1 MNIISTARITAKW
14 PGADCLLLIATFG
27 EADTRYQIWDGSC
40 DPLLPFTERLPN
52 GVT

>member
-1 MNIISTARITAKW
+1 MVNLASLRKLAGPLSGKRVMTA
-14 PGADCLLLIATFG
+14 F
-27 EADTRYQIWDGSC
+27 